1 MSSRFRSS
9 SLGAVPHKK
18 PLSRSRAASNQP
30 APLEVRCACQF
41 FQSDSL
47 IPERINP
54 IGSRPPSS
62 IGNFE
67 KPINTSKHN
76 ILESTAEEEDLT
88 GSVLSFGKA
97 LGPDYYGE
105 TSNAYRV
112 ESNEGPLNFSHH
124 RDHEPLRS
132 INQPLT
138 FDNHSIS
145 NTHQLPNFDNRSIP
159 SIEVE
164 SYTRNYPVLNLSQ
177 NTRPSHPLQG
187 QYSSQKSLDRYS
199 TSTLLNRYRPM
210 SQSHAP
216 SLQGS
221 SADIRA
227 MPKMT
232 KTVSFDYGKP
242 THKRNSIDN
251 ENPNFD
257 QYHRMSPMVFPM
269 RDRLQKL
276 ERMHGQR

>member
-30 APLEVRCACQF
+30 APLEVRCGCQF

-54 IGSRPPSS
+54 IGSRPSS
-62 IGNFE
+62 RLGDVE
-67 KPINTSKHN
+67 RPINTSRKN
-76 ILESTAEEEDLT
+76 ILESTVEEEDVT
-88 GSVLSFGKA
+88 GSLLSFGKA
-97 LGPDYYGE
+97 SGPDYYGE
-105 TSNAYRV
+105 TSTSYRV
-112 ESNEGPLNFSHH
+112 DSHDDLNYSHH
-124 RDHEPLRS
+124 QDHEPLRS

-138 FDNHSIS
+138 FDNRSIPS
-145 NTHQLPNFDNRSIP
+145 IINQPLVNRSIP

-164 SYTRNYPVLNLSQ
+164 SATRNYPVLNLSQ
-177 NTRPSHPLQG
+177 NIRPNHPLQG
-187 QYSSQKSLDRYS
+187 QFSSQKSLDRYS

-242 THKRNSIDN
+242 THKRNSIAN

-257 QYHRMSPMVFPM
+257 QYHRMSPMVFPI
-269 RDRLQKL
+269 RDRLQTL
-276 ERMHGQR
+276 ERMHGQQR